1 MKRSSSRWFLIVILL
16 VLFGVVAGIVLTRV
30 SALAAPDQPIAY
42 SHRVHIEA
50 GLECLFCH
58 SSALRSDVAGIPSV
72 QLCMGCHAVIA
83 TDSPIVQEV
92 ASYWEREEPIPWVRV
107 NKHPDLVYFSHQV
120 HMGSGL
126 SCETCHGAVGKMD
139 TNRPVVRMDMGWCL
153 ECHLKQPE
161 EKIARLADCL
171 TCHK

>member
-58 SSALRSDVAGIPSV
+58 SNCA
-72 QLCMGCHAVIA
+72 
-83 TDSPIVQEV
+83 
-92 ASYWEREEPIPWVRV
+92 WVV
-107 NKHPDLVYFSHQV
+107 TL
-120 HMGSGL
+120 
-126 SCETCHGAVGKMD
+126 
-139 TNRPVVRMDMGWCL
+139 
-153 ECHLKQPE
+153 
-161 EKIARLADCL
+161 
-171 TCHK
+171 